1 MISSKWRGHTIIYKN
16 SVWVYSDTKETVT
29 KNPARACGNCGKG
42 GTKEG
47 HDNCLGTIGGVMNA
61 CCGHGSDLDAYVQLL
76 TGEVI
81 QGKGAINKLKE
92 LKIGPV

>member
-1 MISSKWRGHTIIYKN
+1 
-16 SVWVYSDTKETVT
+16 
-29 KNPARACGNCGKG
+29 
-42 GTKEG
+42 
-47 HDNCLGTIGGVMNA
+47 MNA